1 MLKYIV
7 ETIYG
12 STYYPGNAGFAF
24 ESGDDIMSKL
34 YAIGV
39 GSENSELMS
48 LKAARVL
55 QDVDVI
61 ACPEKQYDKGMAI
74 HIAEQIATTL
84 AKKDTMLMHFPIT
97 KGCDTIS
104 QPHDEMTERILTM
117 LRRNKTVALLA
128 MGDEGF
134 YSTVSQVLEEVQE
147 TGFRTEIV
155 CGIPTHMPAAA
166 V

>member
-1 MLKYIV
+1 M
-7 ETIYG
+7 
-12 STYYPGNAGFAF
+12 A
-24 ESGDDIMSKL
+24 KL

-39 GSENSELMS
+39 GSENSELMT
-48 LKAARVL
+48 LKATRVL

-61 ACPEKQYDKGMAI
+61 ACPEKQCDKGMAF
-74 HIAEQIATTL
+74 HIAEQVAATL
-84 AKKDTMLMHFPIT
+84 AKKDTMMMHFPMI
-97 KGCDTIS
+97 KGRDAMIKT
-104 QPHDEMTERILTM
+104 HDQVTERILTM

-128 MGDEGF
+128 LGDEGF

-155 CGIPTHMPAAA
+155 CGIPSHMSTVA